1 MQILDIIYFIQGMD
15 YFAIFLLTFI
25 SAVLVIFPVPYFPI
39 LITAILV
46 TNLDPNIIA
55 IVGAIGAVLAK
66 SIIYMISYYG
76 SNIKKISK
84 KFDPK
89 DYPVTMRTFKK
100 YGAITIF
107 IASITPIPDN
117 IIFIPFGI
125 YRYNPLKFI
134 FIITLSKIFLNEIV
148 VWSTILMGKPII
160 GNFTNTNL
168 DLNIIIPTVIISI
181 ILIIII
187 IIILMIINWPL
198 LIEKFLVKMSSIK
211 GNNNKKTKN

>member
-1 MQILDIIYFIQGMD
+1 MQILDIISFIHSMD

-25 SAVLVIFPVPYFPI
+25 SAVLIILPVPYFPI

-55 IVGAIGAVLAK
+55 IVGAMGAVLAK

-76 SNIKKISK
+76 SNIKKINK

-89 DYPVTMRTFKK
+89 DYPVTMRIFKK

-134 FIITLSKIFLNEIV
+134 FIIALSKLFLNEIV
-148 VWSTILMGKPII
+148 IWSTILIGKPII
-160 GNFTNTNL
+160 GNFTNTNI
-168 DLNIIIPTVIISI
+168 DINTIIPTVIISI

-187 IIILMIINWPL
+187 IITLITINWPS
-198 LIEKFLVKMSSIK
+198 LIEKFLVKISSIRD
-211 GNNNKKTKN
+211 NNNKRRNN